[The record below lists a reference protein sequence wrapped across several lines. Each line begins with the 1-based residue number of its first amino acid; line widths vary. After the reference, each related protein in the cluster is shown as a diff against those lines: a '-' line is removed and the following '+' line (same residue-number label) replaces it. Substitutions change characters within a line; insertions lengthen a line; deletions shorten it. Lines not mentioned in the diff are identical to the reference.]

1 MLVILSVAI
10 SSRAASAFWVSASR
24 DAVSH
29 DLNGKLVVEMWW
41 G

>member
-1 MLVILSVAI
+1 MLVILSVVI
-10 SSRAASAFWVSASR
+10 SSRLKHILGQSELGM
-24 DAVSH
+24 VSH